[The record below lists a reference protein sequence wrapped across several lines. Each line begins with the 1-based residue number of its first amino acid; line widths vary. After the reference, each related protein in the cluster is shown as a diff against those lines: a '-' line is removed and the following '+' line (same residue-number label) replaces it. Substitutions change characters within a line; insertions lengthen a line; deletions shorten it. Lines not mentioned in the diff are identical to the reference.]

1 MILTDSLSSLHLIAL
16 ITRKIAKIMT
26 RCDPGDKNIKQKT
39 QFVEIIR
46 HYI

>member
-16 ITRKIAKIMT
+16 ITRKSAKIMT
-26 RCDPGDKNIKQKT
+26 KCDPGDTNIKRKT